1 MARIHASNGMNTLV
15 LMINEGNTYLREC
28 DLYTL
33 SLPKKRSRYGL
44 IWSFMTTVG
53 THHCPIFQLHQIPEN
68 VKGRKTSRHC
78 NCRAANKHLTDIEN
92 TPNAYRDQGRT
103 FYTTLAFSP

>member
-33 SLPKKRSRYGL
+33 FPSQKAVDMVWYGHSWLP
-44 IWSFMTTVG
+44 
-53 THHCPIFQLHQIPEN
+53 
-68 VKGRKTSRHC
+68 
-78 NCRAANKHLTDIEN
+78 
-92 TPNAYRDQGRT
+92 
-103 FYTTLAFSP
+103 